1 MKIERQNDNILKI
14 KNEGGTIMN
23 LFIHYPKC
31 STCQKAKKWLENN
44 NIPFTERNIIEE
56 TPTVQEL
63 KEWIERSGK
72 EVRSF
77 FNTSGLKYRELNLK
91 EKLNEMTLEE
101 KIKLL
106 ASDGMLIK
114 RPLLV
119 TDKEIYRGFREKEWE
134 NIK

>member
-1 MKIERQNDNILKI
+1 
-14 KNEGGTIMN
+14 MN

-44 NIPFTERNIIEE
+44 NILFTERNIIEE
-56 TPTVQEL
+56 TPTAKEL

-91 EKLNEMTLEE
+91 EKLNKMTLEE

-119 TDKEIYRGFREKEWE
+119 TDREIYRGFREKEWE
-134 NIK
+134 ILSK